1 MASRS
6 ANPDLRGGSDSRFL
20 YSAPQV
26 RVILE
31 PGKEVGMRTSLNRSS
46 LAIFA
51 SAGLVLTACG
61 SDSGDDATDE
71 PAVEDDAPADEDGEA
86 QADSAPSQ
94 ADEASSEI
102 PTIVVTT
109 NILGDVVEEVV
120 GDAAEVVTMMP
131 VGADPHGFQA
141 SAQEVDTMMSADALI
156 VNGAALEESL
166 LDVIEA
172 AEDDGV
178 PTFEAISAVETIEFG
193 EGGHDHDH
201 GDEHSDGEKDEDH
214 DHGDEH
220 SDEEHD
226 HGDEEHSDGEKDED
240 HDHGDEEHSDE
251 EHGDDHDHS
260 GDDPHFWT
268 DPDRMADA
276 VEGIVDFLQET
287 VEFAD
292 PAAVEASADA
302 YIAELA
308 ALSDEIEAIVAS
320 IPDENRVLV
329 TNHEVYGYF
338 AQAFGFEQVG
348 TVIPGGSTLDTTSGG
363 ELAELAEV
371 VEAEGVPAV
380 FSDNT
385 VSDEL
390 IQTLADEVGG
400 LLVVELYSG
409 SLGEPDSD
417 GGNYLDM
424 QRTNAERISS
434 ALA

>member
-1 MASRS
+1 
-6 ANPDLRGGSDSRFL
+6 
-20 YSAPQV
+20 
-26 RVILE
+26 
-31 PGKEVGMRTSLNRSS
+31 MRKSLNRST

-51 SAGLVLTACG
+51 SAGLVVAACG
-61 SDSGDDATDE
+61 SDGDDTSE
-71 PAVEDDAPADEDGEA
+71 EPPAVEDDAPAEAEDTESPVAADEAAGDDADAEA
-86 QADSAPSQ
+86 DQAPAQ
-94 ADEASSEI
+94 ADEASTEV

-109 NILGDVVEEVV
+109 NVLGDVVEEVV
-120 GDAAEVVTMMP
+120 GDAAEVVTLMP

-141 SAQEVDTMMSADALI
+141 SAQEVDTLMSADALI

-193 EGGHDHDH
+193 EGGHDDHGH
-201 GDEHSDGEKDEDH
+201 GDEHSDEEKDE

-220 SDEEHD
+220 SDEEHGDEEHSDEEHSKDD
-226 HGDEEHSDGEKDED
+226 HGDEEHSDDE
-240 HDHGDEEHSDE
+240 HSDEQHSDE

-268 DPDRMADA
+268 DPMQMAAA
-276 VEGIVDFLQET
+276 VDGIVDFLQTT

-292 PAAVEASADA
+292 PSAVDASADA
-302 YIAELA
+302 YLAELTT
-308 ALSDEIEAIVAS
+308 LNDEIAAIVAS
-320 IPDENRVLV
+320 IPEENRILV
-329 TNHEVYGYF
+329 TNHQVFGYF
-338 AQAFGFEQVG
+338 ANSFGFEQVG
-348 TVIPGGSTLDTTSGG
+348 SVIPSGSTLDTTSGG

-380 FSDNT
+380 FTDNT

-390 IQTLADEVGG
+390 AQTLADEVGG
-400 LLVVELYSG
+400 LLVIELYSG

-424 QRTNAERISS
+424 QRTNAERISA